1 MRHQEGGSE
10 GKRPASS
17 RTWPTGLE
25 VRDTAVQRTLTG
37 EAGRAGPL
45 KRRSHQRLQS
55 DPDSVLGRAQDV
67 RSGQRNRDSFVTV
80 QLRTC
85 AGLD

>member
-10 GKRPASS
+10 GKHPASS

-37 EAGRAGPL
+37 EAGRAEVAPEAAVGP
-45 KRRSHQRLQS
+45 RL
-55 DPDSVLGRAQDV
+55 RF
-67 RSGQRNRDSFVTV
+67 GQGPGCES
-80 QLRTC
+80 
-85 AGLD
+85 